1 MKIRTQLNLL
11 VLGMVLIPFACL
23 TAIPVFQYF
32 TSPQRYLLKGYKE
45 IRALNGIDLSEDD
58 WNNLEE
64 QLKAIPINVQT
75 IVYHDARILISSFPD
90 IKAGTEI
97 SPVALFDYIRS
108 TSDTYDYQVQS
119 PILRRKF
126 RNTPPPETPAPL
138 PDAAAAKQAE
148 NTERIKFLVVSRSKV
163 PPAEK
168 NHFSNAYLPVFIAL
182 LIFEAFCITVILNL
196 SHTIATSITLLEK
209 STQKIANGELDTKIG
224 THYTRSRNEI
234 TSLSESLEKMRVSL
248 KDDLERRTKFI
259 MGISHDLR
267 TPVSLIKG
275 YAEAI
280 SDGVVDD
287 MDSVKKSLAI
297 IHAKADQLETMI
309 NDLINYV
316 KLNNTDWR
324 QTLEITP
331 IASIVENFAR
341 SATAT
346 AEVYKR
352 TIETSVQVDP
362 GISVAMD
369 KNLFD
374 RAMENI
380 FTNALR
386 YTKDGDTIRIVARDS
401 ADAVT
406 VSIEDTGI
414 GIEPKDLEHI
424 YDLFYRGT
432 NSRRE
437 GGMGIGLSVVKTI
450 VDTHGWD
457 ISVQSQPGKGTC
469 FTIRIP
475 RG

>member
-1 MKIRTQLNLL
+1 
-11 VLGMVLIPFACL
+11 
-23 TAIPVFQYF
+23 
-32 TSPQRYLLKGYKE
+32 
-45 IRALNGIDLSEDD
+45 
-58 WNNLEE
+58 
-64 QLKAIPINVQT
+64 
-75 IVYHDARILISSFPD
+75 
-90 IKAGTEI
+90 
-97 SPVALFDYIRS
+97 
-108 TSDTYDYQVQS
+108 
-119 PILRRKF
+119 
-126 RNTPPPETPAPL
+126 
-138 PDAAAAKQAE
+138 
-148 NTERIKFLVVSRSKV
+148 
-163 PPAEK
+163 
-168 NHFSNAYLPVFIAL
+168 
-182 LIFEAFCITVILNL
+182 
-196 SHTIATSITLLEK
+196 
-209 STQKIANGELDTKIG
+209 
-224 THYTRSRNEI
+224 
-234 TSLSESLEKMRVSL
+234 
-248 KDDLERRTKFI
+248 
-259 MGISHDLR
+259 
-267 TPVSLIKG
+267 
-275 YAEAI
+275 
-280 SDGVVDD
+280 
-287 MDSVKKSLAI
+287 
-297 IHAKADQLETMI
+297 MI

-316 KLNNTDWR
+316 KLNNADWR

-475 RG
+475 RA